1 MNKYF
6 KKRIKAFK
14 KKAKKKPVRTWGTLI
29 LGTFFLIG
37 FLLVVSLVLSIRW
50 GFFAPLPTAKQL
62 SQIQND
68 NASIVYSADDQILG
82 KYFVQNRT
90 SVAYSD
96 ISPDLINALIATEDA
111 RFFEHKGIDYRAW
124 LRVLVKT
131 VLLQDQS
138 GGGGSTLSQQLSKN
152 LFPREDYWK
161 LTIPVA
167 KIKEMFIAT
176 RLEKVYDKDEL
187 VNLYL
192 NTVPFGANV
201 FGVQAAAKTFFN
213 KSSKKVNIQE
223 SAVLVGM
230 LKANTKYNPVRN
242 PNFSKT
248 RRNVVLAQMARYGY
262 LRPSQL
268 DSLKQTEL
276 ITDYQ
281 RDSNTEGLATYFR
294 AQLKHELKSILPDLE
309 NEDGQAI
316 NLFTDGLRIRTT
328 IQSRLQRFA
337 EEAVQEHM
345 QALQAS
351 FDKHWK
357 GKKAYGS
364 NRNLAVAMTRTERY
378 KSMKKTGRSD
388 EDIKEAFEQPVRMT
402 VFTYQG
408 DKVKEMSPLDS
419 LKYYYCLLNAGFLAA
434 DPHNGK
440 VLAWV
445 GGIDQKYLQYDHVL
459 AKRQTGS
466 TFKPIVYA
474 NAIRSGLSPCEYIP
488 NRLVTYT
495 DYDDWQ
501 PANSGDEYGGYYS
514 MEGGIRKSINS
525 IAVNLI
531 MKTGIDSVRHL
542 AHDMGIDS
550 DIPNVPDASV
560 PAGSDEND
568 NVEVLR
574 WGEPRQ
580 FDFEIRDHVD
590 LGAGLNGIDFDSASA
605 MAGARFAV
613 LKDGVARLHRALA
626 QFMLDEHTE
635 QYGYL
640 EINAPLIVN
649 ASALTGTTQLPKFS
663 DDLFRLEGDADYF
676 LIPTAEVPLTNLA
689 RDAIHEEQALPLKYA
704 AHTPCFRSEAGSHG
718 RDTRGLIRQHQF
730 EKVELV
736 QVVKPNDSEQALEA
750 LTGHAESI
758 LQKLELPYRKVILCG
773 GDLSFGSCKTYDLE
787 VWLPAQNTYREIS
800 SCSNFGD
807 FQARRLMAR
816 WRNPASKK
824 TELLHTVNGS
834 GLAVGRTL
842 VAVLENCQN
851 ADGSIDVPEVLHGY
865 MRGMTRIACK

>member
-1 MNKYF
+1 MKKHF
-6 KKRIKAFK
+6 KKQVKALK
-14 KKAKKKPVRTWGTLI
+14 KRAKKKPFQTYGALI

-37 FLLVVSLVLSIRW
+37 FLFVASLVLSIRW
-50 GFFAPLPTAKQL
+50 GFFGPLPTAKQL
-62 SQIQND
+62 SEIQND

-124 LRVLVKT
+124 VRVLVKT

-176 RLEKVYDKDEL
+176 RLEKVYDKDAL
-187 VNLYL
+187 INLYL

-223 SAVLVGM
+223 AAVLVGM

-242 PNFSKT
+242 PKFSKT
-248 RRNVVLAQMARYGY
+248 RRNVVLSQMARYGY

-268 DSLKQTEL
+268 DSLKQTKL
-276 ITDYQ
+276 VTDYQ

-294 AQLKHELKSILPDLE
+294 AQLKQELKSILPDLE
-309 NEDGQAI
+309 NDDGQSV

-345 QALQAS
+345 EALQKS
-351 FDKHWK
+351 FDDHWR
-357 GKKAYGS
+357 GKKAYGT

-378 KSMKKTGRSD
+378 KSMKKAGRSD
-388 EDIKEAFEQPVRMT
+388 QDIKEAFEQPVRMT

-474 NAIRSGLSPCEYIP
+474 NAIRSGLADIIQ
-488 NRLVTYT
+488 
-495 DYDDWQ
+495 WK
-501 PANSGDEYGGYYS
+501 
-514 MEGGIRKSINS
+514 EGFE
-525 IAVNLI
+525 NL
-531 MKTGIDSVRHL
+531 
-542 AHDMGIDS
+542 
-550 DIPNVPDASV
+550 
-560 PAGSDEND
+560 
-568 NVEVLR
+568 
-574 WGEPRQ
+574 
-580 FDFEIRDHVD
+580 
-590 LGAGLNGIDFDSASA
+590 
-605 MAGARFAV
+605 
-613 LKDGVARLHRALA
+613 
-626 QFMLDEHTE
+626 
-635 QYGYL
+635 
-640 EINAPLIVN
+640 
-649 ASALTGTTQLPKFS
+649 
-663 DDLFRLEGDADYF
+663 
-676 LIPTAEVPLTNLA
+676 LIPSL
-689 RDAIHEEQALPLKYA
+689 
-704 AHTPCFRSEAGSHG
+704 
-718 RDTRGLIRQHQF
+718 LI
-730 EKVELV
+730 
-736 QVVKPNDSEQALEA
+736 
-750 LTGHAESI
+750 
-758 LQKLELPYRKVILCG
+758 
-773 GDLSFGSCKTYDLE
+773 
-787 VWLPAQNTYREIS
+787 
-800 SCSNFGD
+800 
-807 FQARRLMAR
+807 
-816 WRNPASKK
+816 
-824 TELLHTVNGS
+824 
-834 GLAVGRTL
+834 
-842 VAVLENCQN
+842 
-851 ADGSIDVPEVLHGY
+851 
-865 MRGMTRIACK
+865 